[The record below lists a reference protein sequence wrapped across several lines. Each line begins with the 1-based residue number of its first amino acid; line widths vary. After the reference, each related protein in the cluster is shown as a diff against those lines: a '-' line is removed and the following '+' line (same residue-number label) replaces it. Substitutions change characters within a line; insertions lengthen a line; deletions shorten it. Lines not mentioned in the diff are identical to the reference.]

1 MKVLR
6 QHRRRRL
13 NASSLAGSV
22 LIAGLTLIGG
32 CAADHATPPKV
43 VYESGLKVVHVERDP
58 DSTSNSHP
66 VNITPSEIGTLL
78 RGVRTW
84 ERRNIVHRLFAGQA
98 DKTRAFRD
106 DEIALLAPP
115 LSKALARADPSERV
129 YFHLSHPTEDGLEET
144 STGWLSVRD
153 SILYLSLS
161 EVHDKHGPGP
171 DISKY
176 DRQMPNVPE
185 VSAPFDVI
193 FEPEEYLVKVRSA
206 GRFYAPDQREE
217 LQIRYREALSAMPSY
232 PIKDQRERVEPQP

>member
-1 MKVLR
+1 MLVLF
-6 QHRRRRL
+6 
-13 NASSLAGSV
+13 SLILVAATD
-22 LIAGLTLIGG
+22 LFG
-32 CAADHATPPKV
+32 CAGKPTPPPRV
-43 VYESGLKVVHVERDP
+43 VYESGLKVVQLERDP
-58 DSTSNSHP
+58 DSADNSHP
-66 VNITPSEIGTLL
+66 ATLTPSEVSTLL

-84 ERRNIVHRLFAGQA
+84 ERRNLIHRLIAGQA

-106 DEIALLAPP
+106 DEIAILAPP
-115 LSKALARADPSERV
+115 LSKALAEASPTERI
-129 YFHLSHPTEDGLEET
+129 YFHLSSPTDDGLEET
-144 STGWLSVRD
+144 TTGWLSIRD
-153 SILYLSLS
+153 QLLYLALS

-217 LQIRYREALSAMPSY
+217 LQIRYRDALAAMPVY
-232 PIKDQRERVEPQP
+232 PVREDNKKELQR

>member
-1 MKVLR
+1 MNSLKRGRAELGILVSLSI
-6 QHRRRRL
+6 L
-13 NASSLAGSV
+13 ASA
-22 LIAGLTLIGG
+22 AGLVLPG
-32 CAADHATPPKV
+32 CATKQIPPPKV
-43 VYESGLKVVHVERDP
+43 VYESGLKVVHLEQDP

-66 VNITPSEIGTLL
+66 VALTASEVGTLL

-84 ERRNIVHRLFAGQA
+84 ERRNLIHRLFAGKA
-98 DKTRAFRD
+98 DRTRGFRD
-106 DEIALLAPP
+106 DEIAVLAPA
-115 LSKALARADPSERV
+115 LSKALAEASPSEQV
-129 YFHLSHPTEDGLEET
+129 YFHLSYPTEEGYEET

-153 SILYLSLS
+153 PILYLSLS

-185 VSAPFDVI
+185 ASAPFDVI

-232 PIKDQRERVEPQP
+232 PIKDQSERSGPHP

>member
-1 MKVLR
+1 M
-6 QHRRRRL
+6 
-13 NASSLAGSV
+13 NESSRGRKRSGILALSV
-22 LIAGLTLIGG
+22 LLFVGAGLPG
-32 CAADHATPPKV
+32 CTSTPPASPKV
-43 VYESGLKVVHVERDP
+43 VYESGLKVVHLEPDP

-66 VNITPSEIGTLL
+66 IALTPSEIGTLL

-84 ERRNIVHRLFAGQA
+84 ERRNIIHRLFSGKA

-106 DEIALLAPP
+106 DEIAVLAPA
-115 LSKALARADPSERV
+115 LSKALSEASPSERV
-129 YFHLSHPTEDGLEET
+129 YFHLSSPTEDGLEET
-144 STGWLSVRD
+144 TTGWLSVRD
-153 SILYLSLS
+153 ALLYLSLS

-193 FEPEEYLVKVRSA
+193 FEPEEYLVKARSV

-217 LQIRYREALSAMPSY
+217 LQIRYREALSAMPVY
-232 PIKDQRERVEPQP
+232 PLRDDNKKDIQP